1 MRLMTWNCQVGG
13 FRRKGARAAA
23 LRPTV
28 LVVPESE
35 NIDGEMVL
43 AGDVQPTTRMWLG
56 GTTTK
61 RGVGVLSYT
70 GAAIH
75 KARRIGDPIDFFVP
89 LEVSAD
95 GVEFQVVAVWT
106 AATTDRATRYRQADE
121 GLDRYADWIRRRGTV
136 VMGDFNTAH
145 RAVDLARPKANEK
158 TSGFRPEEREELDR
172 WLRSGFVDTFRSFEQ
187 GPGHYSWWSQRFGVR
202 EKNVGWRLDYV
213 LASEG
218 AMPFVKRAFLEPH
231 TLGSDHCPAGVEL
244 DDAVVG

>member
-136 VMGDFNTAH
+136 VMGDFNNNASYAPGKKAWRELEDRLRPLGLVSAYHERFKEGFGAESRPTHYTH
-145 RAVDLARPKANEK
+145 RTRERP
-158 TSGFRPEEREELDR
+158 F
-172 WLRSGFVDTFRSFEQ
+172 
-187 GPGHYSWWSQRFGVR
+187 H
-202 EKNVGWRLDYV
+202 LDYCFV
-213 LASEG
+213 PASWASRIEKVTVG
-218 AMPFVKRAFLEPH
+218 KYDEWSDV
-231 TLGSDHCPAGVEL
+231 SDHMPVIVDVSAG
-244 DDAVVG
+244 G